1 VERLNE
7 PQNGSA
13 KGQLLTAKV
22 AKEGRK
28 AREEKRLKQ
37 SESRHNGCILTTT
50 AGGISSSGGRG
61 ILHAAAVVLLA
72 IASAVFLSG
81 ASEDRRV
88 SIYSTVANY
97 SLPVVERNKQDYVG
111 LLEVLEPLGAVSAR
125 VNGNHWK
132 LRYNGTEAEFTARK
146 RAARTRNI
154 NFDLSADF
162 VLEGDRGLVP
172 LTDLSSLLSRILGGP
187 VTFNPRARRLF
198 VGSVAIHFTAQV
210 SNAAPA
216 KLIMNFTSPVNP
228 AIDSEPGKLRMT
240 FSHDAVVAPSSPRL
254 TFDSTVITSAS
265 FVENNG
271 EAEMVITSSVPLL
284 ASFSNDGRTITVGPT
299 PAPAATATAAQVS
312 PPSATAPV
320 SGPAPA
326 SGNAS
331 APLAAPAVPAGVAGT
346 PVSGAL
352 HYFAVVDA
360 SHGGDERGA
369 ALTDSMAEKDVTL
382 AFARLLRHELDSRGL
397 RTLLVRD
404 SDTTLTLDQRAT
416 MTNAA
421 APVVYICVHGASEGS
436 GVRLYTGLTAS
447 GGENSGPFLDW
458 NAAQSPFQAL
468 SEAAATS
475 VAEALH
481 SKQISVRTL
490 TAPLRPLNNITTAAV
505 AIEIAPPGDDV
516 SRLNSAAYQQPIAA
530 AVATGVADARDKLQ
544 AARK

>member
-1 VERLNE
+1 MR
-7 PQNGSA
+7 
-13 KGQLLTAKV
+13 V
-22 AKEGRK
+22 AV
-28 AREEKRLKQ
+28 
-37 SESRHNGCILTTT
+37 
-50 AGGISSSGGRG
+50 AG
-61 ILHAAAVVLLA
+61 LLA
-72 IASAVFLSG
+72 IASVVLLSG
-81 ASEDRRV
+81 SPEDKRV

-132 LRYNGTEAEFTARK
+132 LRYNGTDAEFTARK
-146 RAARTRNI
+146 RGARARNT
-154 NFDLSADF
+154 NFDLSANF
-162 VLEGDRGLVP
+162 VLEGGRGLVP
-172 LTDLSSLLSRILGGP
+172 LTDLSGLLSRILGGP
-187 VTFNPRARRLF
+187 VTFNPKARRLF

-210 SNAAPA
+210 SDVTTP

-228 AIDSEPGKLRMT
+228 AIATEPGKLRMT

-265 FVENNG
+265 FLENNG
-271 EAEMVITSSVPLL
+271 EAEMVITSTVPLL
-284 ASFSNDGRTITVGPT
+284 ASFSNDGRTITVGP
-299 PAPAATATAAQVS
+299 PPVAATAAQAS
-312 PPSATAPV
+312 PPAAA
-320 SGPAPA
+320 APA
-326 SGNAS
+326 SLS
-331 APLAAPAVPAGVAGT
+331 APPTAPATASVPAVAPAVPTSGAGA

-369 ALTDSMAEKDVTL
+369 ALTDLIAEKDVTL

-421 APVVYICVHGASEGS
+421 APVVYLCVHAASEGS
-436 GVRLYTGLTAS
+436 GVRLYTGLRAS
-447 GGENSGPFLDW
+447 GGESSSPFLDW
-458 NAAQSPFQAL
+458 NSAQSPFQAL
-468 SEAAATS
+468 SDAAATS

-481 SKQISVRTL
+481 GKQISVRTL

-505 AIEIAPPGDDV
+505 AIEIAPPGDDI

-530 AVATGVADARDKLQ
+530 AVAAGVADARDKLQ